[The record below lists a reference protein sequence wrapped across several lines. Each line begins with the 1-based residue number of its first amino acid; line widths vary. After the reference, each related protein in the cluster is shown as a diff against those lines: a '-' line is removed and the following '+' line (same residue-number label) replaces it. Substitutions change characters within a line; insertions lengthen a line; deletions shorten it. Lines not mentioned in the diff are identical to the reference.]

1 MIDSMIEHV
10 CDMLVYTLV
19 LGVGI
24 DMNSSMM
31 IMVVMIVVNTL
42 CG

>member
-1 MIDSMIEHV
+1 MIDSMIEPV
-10 CDMLVYTLV
+10 CDMLVDTLV